1 MELKDEDM
9 KALAML
15 NPDELPITKA
25 QKIALGKL
33 CQSIRGFF
41 SQMQEVGAE
50 PEGKGFDPKVIK

>member
-15 NPDELPITKA
+15 NPEDLPITRA
-25 QKIALGKL
+25 QKVALGKL

-41 SQMQEVGAE
+41 AQMQEEGAE
-50 PEGKGFDPKVIK
+50 PSNEPTKPRIVK